1 MQFRQRRQQHLN
13 NVFYMCILSKQQ
25 IMQFVFR
32 KYLWS
37 FCKHHTIFVKTKQT
51 ILVKWLRAQ
60 ALDVFEGWVAWLRN
74 FREDEESGII
84 AFQKQNVACC
94 LQAGNYF
101 KIFAARFWKNAF
113 WLPKQLQTL
122 QNLCQWNCA
131 FIKACV
137 LHLNVRILVCKVC
150 SIPVR

>member
-1 MQFRQRRQQHLN
+1 MYATYICIKEFPFTYTMVVENLCLLNSCNLFALKKIWRNNCKQHLSKDLALRMQFRQRRQQHLN
-13 NVFYMCILSKQQ
+13 NVFYTCILSKQQ

-94 LQAGNYF
+94 FAGRKLF
-101 KIFAARFWKNAF
+101 
-113 WLPKQLQTL
+113 
-122 QNLCQWNCA
+122 
-131 FIKACV
+131 
-137 LHLNVRILVCKVC
+137 
-150 SIPVR
+150 